1 MLHSTNGAA
10 AGVTAVS
17 ATAITADELLD
28 LIYSLKAPYRKRAV
42 FLMHDSTIKAI
53 RKLKDGNGQFL
64 WQAGLKE
71 GEPDMLLGYRL
82 ATSTHMPVIECWLV

>member
-1 MLHSTNGAA
+1 MARRRASLAA
-10 AGVTAVS
+10 S

-53 RKLKDGNGQFL
+53 RKLKDGNGSFC
-64 WQAGLKE
+64 GRR
-71 GEPDMLLGYRL
+71 G
-82 ATSTHMPVIECWLV
+82 